1 MGEGV
6 PHPWVESMSFFDLFR
21 QEYVRGKV
29 FDKYTLSDGNLGLVV
44 EREDNHRRYHV
55 EFKDGYKGPSLDNLY
70 GLLKEPF
77 GSKTEYLDRLINKND
92 VVELTVSYSK
102 GPLRQAYRIHSV
114 SGPADYKTPRDLVKL
129 PYRPDRIAYSSAKT
143 ATY

>member
-1 MGEGV
+1 L
-6 PHPWVESMSFFDLFR
+6 FDLFR
-21 QEYVRGKV
+21 QEYVRGKAL
-29 FDKYTLSDGNLGLVV
+29 DKYTLSTGNLALVV

-77 GSKTEYLDRLINKND
+77 GGKTEYLDRLINEND

-102 GPLRQAYRIHSV
+102 VPLRQAYRLHSV
-114 SGPADYKTPRDLVKL
+114 SGPAGYKGSRDLMKL
-129 PYRPDRIAYSSAKT
+129 PYRSAKT
-143 ATY
+143 AHDSAKMARY